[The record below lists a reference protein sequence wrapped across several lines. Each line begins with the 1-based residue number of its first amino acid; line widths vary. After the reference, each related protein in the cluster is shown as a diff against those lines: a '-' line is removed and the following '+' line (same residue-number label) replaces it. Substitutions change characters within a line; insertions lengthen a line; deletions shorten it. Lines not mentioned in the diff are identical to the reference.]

1 MTIYIDIVMS
11 ILETISMISK
21 CGYTDK
27 ELLKYIDR
35 HYDSVE
41 CELSGEVYEEPKKR
55 DRYFCMG
62 CKLRKIVDY
71 ERSTLVCKKCGIFEY
86 YPFYM
91 PSYKHTMRPPRKK
104 CIYKRYDNFKVIPN
118 QFLYGGKGV
127 VPDDIMEMIRD
138 EIHDETNILY
148 NYTIPITIPILECIL
163 KRNELTRYKGCIYF
177 IYFKLSGVP
186 FPHINTKEYKMM
198 LKVFDV
204 VSTIYDKYKP
214 KGRKSFLNY
223 PFVLKQILIMRNMDQ
238 YAKYIPKLKT
248 HSKQKEL
255 ERLWFLITTDPEFA
269 VALRKR
275 KIV

>member
-1 MTIYIDIVMS
+1 MS
-11 ILETISMISK
+11 ILETISMMSK
-21 CGYTDK
+21 SGYTDK
-27 ELLKYIDR
+27 ELLDYIDK
-35 HYDSVE
+35 HYDE
-41 CELSGEVYEEPKKR
+41 IEFELNGGEYKKTKKY

-62 CKLRKIVDY
+62 CKLRKTVDY
-71 ERSTLVCKKCGIFEY
+71 ERSTLVCTKCGVFEY
-86 YPFYM
+86 YPFYVS
-91 PSYKHTMRPPRKK
+91 SYNHTMQPSRRK
-104 CIYKRYDNFKVIPN
+104 CIYKRYDNFKVILN
-118 QFLYGGKGV
+118 QFFYGGKRV
-127 VPDDIMEMIRD
+127 VSDDVKVAIKD

-163 KRNELTRYKGCIYF
+163 KRKGLTICKNGIYY

-186 FPHINTKEYKMM
+186 FPHINTKEYNMM

-223 PFVLKQILIMRNMDQ
+223 SFILKQILIMRGMDQ
-238 YAKYIPKLKT
+238 YAKYIPQLKT

-255 ERLWFLITTDPEFA
+255 ERVWELITKDPEWA

-275 KIV
+275 KIS

>member
-1 MTIYIDIVMS
+1 MS
-11 ILETISMISK
+11 ILETISMMSK

-27 ELLKYIDR
+27 ELLEYIDK
-35 HYDSVE
+35 HYDEIE
-41 CELSGEVYEEPKKR
+41 CEFIGEEYKEPKKH

-71 ERSTLVCKKCGIFEY
+71 ERSTLVCTKCGVFEY
-86 YPFYM
+86 YPVYVSSYNHM
-91 PSYKHTMRPPRKK
+91 MQPSRRKY
-104 CIYKRYDNFKVIPN
+104 IYKRHDNFKVILN
-118 QFLYGGKGV
+118 QFLYGGKRV
-127 VPDDIMEMIRD
+127 VPDDVMVAIKD

-148 NYTIPITIPILECIL
+148 NYTIPLTISILECIL
-163 KRNELTRYKGCIYF
+163 KRNELSTYKDSIYF

-186 FPHINTKEYKMM
+186 TPHITTKEYNMM

-223 PFVLKQILIMRNMDQ
+223 PFVLKQVLIMLGKVE

-255 ERLWFLITTDPEFA
+255 ERLWCLITKDPEFA

-275 KIV
+275 KIS